1 MLITANDIEII
12 TGVLGKT
19 ESADTNCW
27 FWNIRNAESKAVLA
41 LTVSAGVDLGGGANT
56 TIVAAQT
63 QQGYIELHDVTGYL
77 VIEPDE
83 VMFITKSDET
93 FSCLVVGASCTC
105 SQFANVRTNL
115 LKGDL
120 TEVDP
125 SALMA
130 AMQLQLA
137 ESLLETL
144 P

>member
-1 MLITANDIEII
+1 MLISAPDIEVISGI
-12 TGVLGKT
+12 LGKT
-19 ESADTNCW
+19 ESSDSSCW
-27 FWNIRNAESKAVLA
+27 FWNLRNTNSKAVLA
-41 LTVSAGVDLGGGANT
+41 INISTGVDLGNGSTT
-56 TIVAAQT
+56 TIVSAQT
-63 QQGYIELHDVTGYL
+63 QQGYIELHDVTGFL

-93 FSCLVVGASCTC
+93 FSCLVVGALCTC
-105 SQFANVRTNL
+105 SQFANVRTSL

-120 TEVDP
+120 TEIDP
-125 SALMA
+125 AALLA